1 MKKLIDVYVYRVI
14 DDKPEFLFLK
24 RSAHKIYPNQWR
36 LVHGKVEEGEAYWQ
50 AAVREFNEET
60 QLKAKLFWVLPT
72 INSFYEPKTDTIHH
86 IPAFAVEVEPNQDP
100 ILNDEHTAFEWATI
114 EKNDKFITWPEQ
126 IRLINTAHN
135 IVTNK
140 IIQPEWILNLE

>member
-1 MKKLIDVYVYRVI
+1 MKRLIDVYVYRMV
-14 DDKPEFLFLK
+14 DEKPEFLFLK

-60 QLKAKLFWVLPT
+60 QLSAKLYWVLPT
-72 INSFYEPKTDTIHH
+72 INSFYEAATDTIHH
-86 IPAFAVEVEPNQDP
+86 IPAFAIEVENGQDP

-114 EKNDKFITWPEQ
+114 EKAKKFITWPEQ
-126 IRLINTAHN
+126 KRLLRTAHD
-135 IVTNK
+135 IVNDK
-140 IIQPEWILNLE
+140 IIQPEWILKIE